1 MLQITNLN
9 LYFFLTLECIKG
21 KLKIDQAHEISMI
34 LLPEQSVP
42 LERNLEILV

>member
-1 MLQITNLN
+1 MLQITNLKS
-9 LYFFLTLECIKG
+9 LFLTLECIKG
-21 KLKIDQAHEISMI
+21 KLKIDQEISMI